1 MTNNELRAQFGIAC
15 NYGEFEI
22 ADTVDDDDLNG
33 HQIAGIDNLTCCGFK
48 ELSGFQDYNDDIK
61 CLKYACTLLANW
73 GKDQFHGAGIIA
85 FLIEDRDDTF
95 PLMDAFISGG
105 WKQVMPPTKN
115 PNSGNTLSGWLWHND
130 E

>member
-1 MTNNELRAQFGIAC
+1 MTNEEMLKQFGIDC
-15 NYGEFEI
+15 SYEGFLVSSKEK
-22 ADTVDDDDLNG
+22 DDLVG
-33 HQIAGIDNLTCCGFK
+33 HQIAYIGNLCCCGFK
-48 ELSGFQDYNDDIK
+48 ELIGFQNNNDNNDT
-61 CLKYACTLLANW
+61 LNYACTLLANW

-85 FLIEDRDDTF
+85 LLIEDRDNTL
-95 PLMDAFISGG
+95 PLMDAFNAGG